1 MCRPKHGPRGQ
12 AGTSSVE
19 VVVLLAGVVIPLLHL
34 LAGVATVQ
42 AAVQAA
48 ESAAQRAV
56 RSAVAGDLRTWKE
69 QAVSSALSELEGRT
83 ALISP
88 ADEDGDGVLSR
99 GELVTVTVSESIP
112 LAPPLPWSV
121 TVSSTGV
128 GRVDPCR
135 SLDWEPPRVGEP
147 GGDEAARAVCGQAK

>member
-1 MCRPKHGPRGQ
+1 M
-12 AGTSSVE
+12 
-19 VVVLLAGVVIPLLHL
+19 LLAGVVIPLLHL

-42 AAVQAA
+42 AAVRAV

-56 RSAVAGDLRTWKE
+56 RVAVSGDLRTWKD

-83 ALISP
+83 ALVSP
-88 ADEDGDGVLSR
+88 DDEDGDGALSR

-112 LAPPLPWSV
+112 VAPPLPWSV

-135 SLDWEPPRVGEP
+135 SLDWEVPRVGEP
-147 GGDEAARAVCGQAK
+147 GGEEAAGAACGQAR